1 MEVSVTIKTI
11 DGTFKQAVDIPID
24 MTVGEL
30 RDAAQE
36 KANLLSVPCDL
47 VRDKT
52 DQVLRENDTVA
63 NARIESGDL
72 LILAPRAE
80 GGYNHEYS

>member
-1 MEVSVTIKTI
+1 MEIPVTIRTI
-11 DGTFKQAVDIPID
+11 DGTFKQPVDVPTN

-36 KANLLSVPCDL
+36 KADLLSVPCDL

-52 DQVLRENDTVA
+52 DQVLRENDTIA
-63 NARIESGDL
+63 TAGIESNDV
-72 LILAPRAE
+72 LILTTRAE
-80 GGYNHEYS
+80 GG

>member
-1 MEVSVTIKTI
+1 MEIPVTIRTV
-11 DGTFKQAVDIPID
+11 DGTFKQPVDVPTD

-47 VRDKT
+47 IRDRT
-52 DQVLRENDTVA
+52 EQTLRANDT
-63 NARIESGDL
+63 IESAGIQSGDL

-80 GGYNHEYS
+80 GG

>member
-1 MEVSVTIKTI
+1 MEIPITIRTI
-11 DGTFKQAVDIPID
+11 DGTFKQPVDVPTD

-47 VRDKT
+47 IRDRT
-52 DQVLRENDTVA
+52 EQTLRANDT
-63 NARIESGDL
+63 IESAGIQSGDL

-80 GGYNHEYS
+80 GG

>member
-1 MEVSVTIKTI
+1 MEIPVTIRTV
-11 DGTFKQAVDIPID
+11 DGTFKQPVDVPTD

-36 KANLLSVPCDL
+36 KANLLAVPCDL
-47 VRDKT
+47 IRDRT
-52 DQVLRENDTVA
+52 EQILRANDT
-63 NARIESGDL
+63 IESAGIQSGDL

-80 GGYNHEYS
+80 GG

>member
-1 MEVSVTIKTI
+1 MEIPVTIRTL
-11 DGTFKQAVDIPID
+11 DGTFKQAVDIPTD

-47 VRDKT
+47 LRDRT
-52 DQVLRENDTVA
+52 DQVLRENDTIEDA
-63 NARIESGDL
+63 GIESDDL
-72 LILAPRAE
+72 LILTPRAE
-80 GGYNHEYS
+80 GG

>member
-1 MEVSVTIKTI
+1 MEIPITIRTI
-11 DGTFKQAVDIPID
+11 DGTFKQPVDVPTD

-36 KANLLSVPCDL
+36 KANLLAVPCDL
-47 VRDKT
+47 IRDRT
-52 DQVLRENDTVA
+52 EQILRANDT
-63 NARIESGDL
+63 IESAGIQSGDL

-80 GGYNHEYS
+80 GG